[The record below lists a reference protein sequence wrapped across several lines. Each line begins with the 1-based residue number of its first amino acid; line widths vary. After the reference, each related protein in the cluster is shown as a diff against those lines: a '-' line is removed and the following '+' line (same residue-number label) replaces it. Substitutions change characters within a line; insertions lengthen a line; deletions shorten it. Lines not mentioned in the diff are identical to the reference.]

1 MLLRLRVQLD
11 HHVLQRPWG
20 HGSTDHLP
28 DRLPDNLPYRPDV
41 APPQVPGAEPGERG
55 PNPDR
60 DRDRDGDTHPF
71 SAARLLQAATPFGA
85 EAATSLPAAAVALA
99 VAASKCYLLTPDGT
113 LSEVL
118 AP

>member
-1 MLLRLRVQLD
+1 VGG
-11 HHVLQRPWG
+11 VGGVGGVGKAEP
-20 HGSTDHLP
+20 
-28 DRLPDNLPYRPDV
+28 
-41 APPQVPGAEPGERG
+41 EPGERG

-85 EAATSLPAAAVALA
+85 EAATSSPAAAVALA